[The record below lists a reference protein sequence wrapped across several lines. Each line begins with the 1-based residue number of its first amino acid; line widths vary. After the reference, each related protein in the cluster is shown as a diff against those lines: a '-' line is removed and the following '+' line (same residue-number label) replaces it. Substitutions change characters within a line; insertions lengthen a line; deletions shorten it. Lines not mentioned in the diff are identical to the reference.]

1 MFLTIKQK
9 AKKSRVCPNCTTKSS
24 QSEASPPCLTKSERA
39 PTSPARLGLPL
50 ALRSNTVLRS
60 LHSTWRVES
69 GINAYIQDEP
79 QSAAYKPFDLLDVF
93 MRMSRRCFLP
103 KTGVLD
109 RAWRGPCISFPR
121 SQSIATTPLHGV
133 KSLTCCSSSL
143 RACHSWPISF
153 WRSPTFMCL
162 KSPLAWRLTEN
173 CTNALAARLTWRSSL
188 MAGHFFECFGSKV
201 RRSLAR
207 AAFAI
212 LISLTSWDSTQRLYS
227 ASAASLDVWTRWL

>member
-1 MFLTIKQK
+1 MNRGQRLVNRLTCWTCSCGGVD
-9 AKKSRVCPNCTTKSS
+9 AAFFR
-24 QSEASPPCLTKSERA
+24 
-39 PTSPARLGLPL
+39 GL
-50 ALRSNTVLRS
+50 ALLIALGEVL
-60 LHSTWRVES
+60 
-69 GINAYIQDEP
+69 
-79 QSAAYKPFDLLDVF
+79 VF
-93 MRMSRRCFLP
+93 LS
-103 KTGVLD
+103 
-109 RAWRGPCISFPR
+109 PR
-121 SQSIATTPLHGV
+121 SQSIATTPLHWSE
-133 KSLTCCSSSL
+133 SLTCCSSSL

-212 LISLTSWDSTQRLYS
+212 LISLTSCDSTQRLYS
-227 ASAASLDVWTRWL
+227 ASAASLDVWTR